1 LREEGKVESPDARK
15 SDREDY
21 SFPQALPITD
31 TGLVPSIRTNFFAFE
46 GIKALVKN
54 HPR

>member
-1 LREEGKVESPDARK
+1 LREEGKVDSPNARK

-31 TGLVPSIRTNFFAFE
+31 TGLVQPIRTNLFVFE
-46 GIKALVKN
+46 GIKD
-54 HPR
+54 